1 MTEVTDNRE
10 RSHYELR
17 VDGQLAGWI
26 VYRGAP
32 DVVTMV
38 HTEIEPEWE
47 GQELGSVIAA
57 GALDDVRAR
66 GLKVRPLC
74 PFVAGYIQRH
84 PEYADL
90 VAPEALR

>member
-1 MTEVTDNRE
+1 MTTEVTDNRE
-10 RSHYELR
+10 RGHYELH

-26 VYRGAP
+26 VYRSAP
-32 DVVTMV
+32 PGVVTMV

-47 GQELGSVIAA
+47 GHGLGSLLAA

-74 PFVAGYIQRH
+74 PFVAGYLERH
-84 PEYADL
+84 PEYADV
-90 VAPEALR
+90 VAAT

>member
-1 MTEVTDNRE
+1 MTTEVTDNRE

-17 VDGQLAGWI
+17 ADGQLAGWI
-26 VYRGAP
+26 VYRATH

-47 GQELGSVIAA
+47 GHGLGSVLAA
-57 GALDDVRAR
+57 RALDDVRAR
-66 GLKVRPLC
+66 GLRVRPLC
-74 PFVAGYIQRH
+74 PFVAGYIERH

-90 VAPEALR
+90 VAV